1 MWSFRGGIVLALC
14 LLISGCGFTPMYA
27 GGSPA
32 VGADIFIA
40 NIPDRDGQYLRN
52 LLIDR
57 LNPRGRPDA
66 ARYELKIEPL
76 KITATDLGIQKDA
89 TVTRTE
95 IEIEAHLVLAGK
107 EKGEILLDR
116 RVHAVGGYDVLD
128 QQYSTLVTRQNV
140 KEHILAELADDIVL
154 SLNLRLREAA
164 P

>member
-1 MWSFRGGIVLALC
+1 
-14 LLISGCGFTPMYA
+14 MYA
-27 GGSPA
+27 GGAPSVSA
-32 VGADIFIA
+32 NISIG

-52 LLIDR
+52 QLIDR
-57 LNPRGRPDA
+57 LNPRGRPAD
-66 ARYELKIEPL
+66 ARYDLVIEPL

-95 IEIEAHLVLAGK
+95 IEIEAHMTLMDKTTGAT
-107 EKGEILLDR
+107 LLDR

-140 KEHILAELADDIVL
+140 KEHILGELADDIVRALDL
-154 SLNLRLREAA
+154 SLKPA